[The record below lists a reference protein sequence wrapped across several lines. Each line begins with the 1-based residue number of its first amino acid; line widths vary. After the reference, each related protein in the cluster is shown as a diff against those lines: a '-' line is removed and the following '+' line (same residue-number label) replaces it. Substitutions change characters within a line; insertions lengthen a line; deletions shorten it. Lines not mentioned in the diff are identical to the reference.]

1 METQSQQPAPPA
13 APADGPPKLS
23 SCLAAGWRL
32 LRLLLIGY
40 LLIMV
45 VLMIFEESFIFFPMR
60 YPQGQ
65 WQPPGLAFEDAWF
78 LSADGTPL
86 HGWYA
91 PHDEPR
97 AVILFLHGNAGN
109 ITHRAETLR
118 VLNEFVGAAV
128 LIFDYRGYGRS
139 QGKPNEPGIL
149 ADARAARA
157 WLAQRAGVAEK
168 DIVLMGRSLG
178 GAAAVQLAADDG
190 ARGLVLE
197 STFTSIPELAAYHY
211 PWLPVR
217 LLVRTQ
223 FNAIDKLPDYHGPL
237 LQSHGDADTIVP
249 YVFGRRLFDAA
260 NEPKTFITIPSGDH
274 NDPQD
279 HRYYEALID
288 FLNQLPAGSDA
299 R

>member
-1 METQSQQPAPPA
+1 METQPRQPASPA
-13 APADGPPKLS
+13 APVDGRSKEP
-23 SCLAAGWRL
+23 SCLAVGWRL
-32 LRLLLIGY
+32 LRWLLIGY
-40 LLIMV
+40 LSIMV
-45 VLMIFEESFIFFPMR
+45 LLMIFEESFIFFPTR

-65 WQPPGLAFEDAWF
+65 WQPPGLVFEDAWF

-91 PHDEPR
+91 PHEEPR
-97 AVILFLHGNAGN
+97 AVILFAHGNAGN
-109 ITHRAETLR
+109 ITHRAEMLR

-139 QGKPNEPGIL
+139 EGKPNEAGVL

-157 WLAQRAGVAEK
+157 WLARRAGVAEK
-168 DIVLMGRSLG
+168 EIVLMGRSLG
-178 GAAAVQLAADDG
+178 GAAAVELAADDG

-197 STFTSIPELAAYHY
+197 STFTSVPDLAAYHY

-217 LLVRTQ
+217 LLVRTRL
-223 FNAIDKLPDYHGPL
+223 NAIGKLPDYHGPL

-249 YVFGRRLFDAA
+249 YSHGRRLFDAA
-260 NEPKTFITIPSGDH
+260 NQPKTFITIAYGDH

-279 HRYYEALID
+279 PQYYEALIQ
-288 FLNQLPAGSDA
+288 FLDQLPAGSDA
-299 R
+299 P